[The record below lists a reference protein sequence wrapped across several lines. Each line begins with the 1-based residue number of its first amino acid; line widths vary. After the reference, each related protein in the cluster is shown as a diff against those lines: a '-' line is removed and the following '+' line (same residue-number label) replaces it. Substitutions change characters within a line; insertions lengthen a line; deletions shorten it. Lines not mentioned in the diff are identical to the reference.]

1 MSREEPV
8 IEGGVEGGGSP
19 FFKGKRTPFVERGG
33 CLSRG
38 EAVHDGRR
46 PLSREEVVR
55 RLMSG
60 TWMWWEGRKE
70 EQWISALGN
79 SKVNMIT

>member
-19 FFKGKRTPFVERGG
+19 RKEDTIRRERRLFVER
-33 CLSRG
+33 
-38 EAVHDGRR
+38 R
-46 PLSREEVVR
+46 PSSREEVVR
-55 RLMSG
+55 RLRSG